1 MYNDTV
7 MKTTVPV
14 EHTGMLTFHLV
25 AIHSPRWVLFAAA
38 VSIGQQ

>member
-7 MKTTVPV
+7 MKATLPV
-14 EHTGMLTFHLV
+14 EHTDMLTFHFV
-25 AIHSPRWVLFAAA
+25 AIHSPRWALFAAA